1 MLTII
6 FNWIYMSFTCFCI
19 GFCFAQS
26 VEKHLHY
33 SIKRMQSIL
42 MAGLIIATVY
52 AQIVSL
58 FYRVNAE
65 ANVVLLAAGTAVC
78 VALRKQMGAFLKE
91 HLGRLSPAERILIP
105 LAFLLWSYFASRGYM
120 VPDMDM
126 YHGQSIR
133 WIEEYGV
140 VKGLGN
146 LHSRFGY
153 NSSLFALSAL
163 YSMKF
168 LLGHSLHAVN
178 GYLAFVLTLSVFDL
192 GKAFRRRKMRVS
204 DYARVSAIYY
214 LTIIFDEI
222 IAPSSDYAVMCVI
235 FFIVIEWLSHLENGE
250 EKERNCIVPY
260 ALLCVAAV
268 YALTLKLSAGLI
280 VLLTV
285 KPAYMLIRKK
295 KWGEIALYLALGLAV
310 AVPWLARTVIITG
323 WLLYPF
329 ANLDLFSVDWKITD
343 IGMIRSDA
351 YRIKVWAKA
360 ANTLEDTS
368 LRSWFPYWFQNAL
381 TFTEK
386 LLIAADI
393 AACGISV
400 VIAVVIFAKKRWEQL
415 DTLLAIA
422 CICCSYLY
430 WQFTAPMLRYG
441 YAYVL
446 LLAGVV
452 GGYILE
458 RVGLAKAAY
467 WVFSL
472 YGVYKLYVCCDYIIL
487 SRGQPNYIWSETYGS
502 YEVDSYEIDGI
513 TFYYSPY
520 GGLTG
525 YDPFPSAPVQAE
537 MELRGEGMK
546 DGFRP
551 K

>member
-1 MLTII
+1 
-6 FNWIYMSFTCFCI
+6 
-19 GFCFAQS
+19 
-26 VEKHLHY
+26 
-33 SIKRMQSIL
+33 

-65 ANVVLLAAGTAVC
+65 ANVVLLAASTTVC
-78 VALRKQMGAFLKE
+78 IALRKQMGAFLKE
-91 HLGRLSPAERILIP
+91 RLDRLPPAERILIP

-178 GYLAFVLTLSVFDL
+178 GYLAFILTLSAFDL
-192 GKAFRRRKMRVS
+192 GKAFRRRKMCVS

-214 LTIIFDEI
+214 LTIIFDEV

-368 LRSWFPYWFQNAL
+368 LRSWFPYWFQSAL

-400 VIAVVIFAKKRWEQL
+400 VIAVAIFAKKRWEQL

-422 CICCSYLY
+422 CVCCSYLY

-446 LLAGVV
+446 LLAGIV

-467 WVFSL
+467 LAFSL

-487 SRGQPNYIWSETYGS
+487 SRGQPNYIWSETYGI

-525 YDPFPSAPVQAE
+525 YDPFPSAPVRAE